1 MTIQHYTAY
10 CKLNKNQEAR
20 RAFPATIA
28 NGITAITMKKWVR
41 MEARFTTIFGMSSAD
56 LRCVRSLHMRPET
69 MAAAARCM
77 KHSVH
82 LSTDP
87 LLMLGMDA
95 MNPTNVTLIS
105 SSDALGSSWLAP
117 FFFSRTLVGTIF
129 KNASWQQ
136 GTAQPPRTLHSR
148 RRLLRRAQPP
158 RPPRPG
164 PAASAEVRVRSFDE
178 SYEQFLVPSTRAR
191 MI

>member
-20 RAFPATIA
+20 RAFPAMIA

-69 MAAAARCM
+69 MAATARCM

-117 FFFSRTLVGTIF
+117 FFFQER
-129 KNASWQQ
+129 
-136 GTAQPPRTLHSR
+136 
-148 RRLLRRAQPP
+148 
-158 RPPRPG
+158 
-164 PAASAEVRVRSFDE
+164 
-178 SYEQFLVPSTRAR
+178 
-191 MI
+191 